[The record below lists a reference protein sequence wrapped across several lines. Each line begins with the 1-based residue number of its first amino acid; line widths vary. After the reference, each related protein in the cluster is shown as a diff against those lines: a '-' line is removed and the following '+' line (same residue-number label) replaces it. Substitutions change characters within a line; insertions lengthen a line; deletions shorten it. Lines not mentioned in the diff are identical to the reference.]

1 MSDRGTHCV
10 PMSEHEP
17 VYLLVSVLLRVR
29 PRPTVPVRTSS
40 GVLQLSRAFPKC
52 VLRSKHWGE
61 CPQVCA
67 QVLVRSSLFAATDG
81 LYRLRRLRAWRV
93 VCQHAPYL
101 QFWDSL
107 TVNDS
112 CSRQPQVGVTTSAN
126 LSVSLRSICSC
137 KPRAGIINIAG
148 ISNDLGQSYLSG
160 QQATSSINNTRFGQL
175 RSGICCVFV
184 TSPFK
189 A

>member
-1 MSDRGTHCV
+1 
-10 PMSEHEP
+10 
-17 VYLLVSVLLRVR
+17 VS
-29 PRPTVPVRTSS
+29 TSS
-40 GVLQLSRAFPKC
+40 GVGSRAFPRC
-52 VLRSKHWGE
+52 VLRSKNRIE
-61 CPQVCA
+61 CPQICA
-67 QVLVRSSLFAATDG
+67 QVLVRTSLFAAFDG

-93 VCQHAPYL
+93 ACQHVPCL
-101 QFWDSL
+101 HFWGSL

-126 LSVSLRSICSC
+126 LSVSLRSFCSS
-137 KPRAGIINIAG
+137 KSLAGIISIAG

-184 TSPFK
+184 TLSFK